1 MSQRGIQ
8 KLFIFCSLLKGFY
21 DLLFLNL
28 CRWLMWIKYN
38 LWDTLLEIISNRQ
51 KWVHLKKF
59 IGTWQKTIESWTRK
73 CHHALIF
80 CHNLFIMNCLL
91 VVVASVL
98 VRSSFFSEV
107 AEEKWY
113 LKNCS
118 KGKICSNSVLFCHN
132 TLLFFIIHPLTFVL
146 IKQLHGLWIELVV
159 VYVCIFPCLLFL
171 FFLFFSYFLYVCN
184 CLPT

>member
-98 VRSSFFSEV
+98 VRALPSHRCLKINYSDFI
-107 AEEKWY
+107 AWY
-113 LKNCS
+113 K
-118 KGKICSNSVLFCHN
+118 VL
-132 TLLFFIIHPLTFVL
+132 LLLAFGGMLSL
-146 IKQLHGLWIELVV
+146 QRMRLE
-159 VYVCIFPCLLFL
+159 
-171 FFLFFSYFLYVCN
+171 
-184 CLPT
+184 